1 MRFGGEKLTLREAR
15 KRRGLA
21 QCELGR
27 RLKVTQSAIARWET
41 GDTRP
46 CRKYWKDMSRILG
59 VPVEEIDELKE
70 KAK

>member
-1 MRFGGEKLTLREAR
+1 MTLREAR

-27 RLKVTQSAIARWET
+27 RLKVDQTAVSNWENGKYT
-41 GDTRP
+41 P
-46 CRKYWKDMSRILG
+46 CKKYHKDISRILG
-59 VPVEEIDELKE
+59 VPVNEIDELKV